1 MNLSRD
7 KSMWRTRANKDLKKR
22 KKKGKEEKKIGGDYD
37 PLALKMKRVPRVVP
51 PISFHLSRWTR
62 LSSARGQ
69 HKFHRWN
76 FHLIPF
82 IWFSRKK
89 WSGHC
94 SPDPCLHPSPSP
106 PPPIAETGVTPIPK
120 NSRSFSPPR
129 TREISHPTSETK
141 TTKLSRGWFART
153 KFKLRGSHA
162 GRAGWRGKR
171 REEEF
176 DDKVE
181 NLMDFTK
188 AGGF

>member
-22 KKKGKEEKKIGGDYD
+22 KKKEKEEKKIGGDYD

-62 LSSARGQ
+62 PSSARGQ

-94 SPDPCLHPSPSP
+94 SPDPFILLRPLLPRSHLSRNWSNADSKKFS
-106 PPPIAETGVTPIPK
+106 ILLAAS
-120 NSRSFSPPR
+120 NSRN
-129 TREISHPTSETK
+129 
-141 TTKLSRGWFART
+141 FASN
-153 KFKLRGSHA
+153 F
-162 GRAGWRGKR
+162 
-171 REEEF
+171 EDE

-181 NLMDFTK
+181 SRLVRANEIQITWFARWTSGP
-188 AGGF
+188 GGGERGGRKSSMTR